1 MPSPSPYPLALS
13 VLAAWPLLVAWG
25 GAAFGSF
32 LNVVAWRLPRQESL
46 LWPASH
52 CPRCGHGLAW
62 FENLPLLSWLLL
74 RGHCRHC
81 RQPIAPRYFLVEL
94 LAAGLA
100 VGMLFARPAAMGSGA
115 DPLLLLLA
123 GWLLA
128 GWLLPLSL
136 IDLDSFWLP
145 EPLCRWGV
153 LLGLA
158 VSAGLGFS
166 QGFTSGCSLL
176 LSHLLAAAGGLIAL
190 EGLSALG
197 QKLLGRPALG
207 LGDARLAALIGAWLG
222 PTGLALALFLAV
234 SIGALVGTIGLLS
247 GRLGRHQPVPFGPF
261 LALGCLAVWIAGPM
275 PWLELLG
282 LAALTPLPP
291 GS

>member
-1 MPSPSPYPLALS
+1 MGPPPYPLAMS
-13 VLAAWPLLVAWG
+13 VLAAWPLLVAWA
-25 GAAFGSF
+25 GASLGSF

-46 LWPASH
+46 LLPASH

-62 FENLPLLSWLLL
+62 YDNLPLLSWLLL
-74 RGHCRHC
+74 RGRCRHC
-81 RQPIAPRYFLVEL
+81 HQPIAPRYVLVEL

-100 VGMLFARPAAMGSGA
+100 VAMLFARPTAMGPGA
-115 DPLLLLLA
+115 DPLLLLPA

-136 IDLDSFWLP
+136 IDIDSFWLP

-166 QGFTSGCSLL
+166 QGWPTGSALL
-176 LSHLLAAAGGLIAL
+176 LSHLLAAAAGLIAL
-190 EGLSALG
+190 EGLSGLG
-197 QKLLGRPALG
+197 QRLLGRPALG
-207 LGDARLAALIGAWLG
+207 LGDARLAALMGAWLG
-222 PTGLALALFLAV
+222 PTGLGLALFLAV
-234 SIGALVGTIGLLS
+234 TVGALVGAIGLLS
-247 GRLGRHQPVPFGPF
+247 GRLNRHQPVPFGPF

-275 PWLELLG
+275 PWWQLLG
-282 LAALTPLPP
+282 LTALSPLPP